1 MIDEILGVA
10 APEKKGK
17 AKAKRKSSKKVEL
30 VNKKK
35 VEPVKKKRAK
45 RIGRKVSRAAVK
57 GEKKIVKRRRRRAS
71 KKTLNKISRASMPSI
86 LVVGPEGKIE
96 PVWIKFSQM
105 TPAKPSRKP
114 SIPTNI
120 RVGNL
125 VQWTTDSGKERMGV
139 VQEFYG
145 DSAVVG
151 LGGKN
156 ELIRIGRLKIIAA
169 KVKAF

>member
-1 MIDEILGVA
+1 MIDKILGVA

-17 AKAKRKSSKKVEL
+17 TKARKKSSKKVE
-30 VNKKK
+30 
-35 VEPVKKKRAK
+35 PVTKKRAK
-45 RIGRKVSRAAVK
+45 RIRKKASKVAVK
-57 GEKKIVKRRRRRAS
+57 IEKKIVKRRGRRAS
-71 KKTLNKISRASMPSI
+71 KKALKKISRASTPSI
-86 LVVGPEGKIE
+86 LIVGPDGKIE
-96 PVWIKFSQM
+96 PVWIKYSQM

-125 VQWTTDSGKERMGV
+125 VQWTTDGGKERMGI

-151 LGGKN
+151 MGGKN

-169 KVKAF
+169 KVKTI